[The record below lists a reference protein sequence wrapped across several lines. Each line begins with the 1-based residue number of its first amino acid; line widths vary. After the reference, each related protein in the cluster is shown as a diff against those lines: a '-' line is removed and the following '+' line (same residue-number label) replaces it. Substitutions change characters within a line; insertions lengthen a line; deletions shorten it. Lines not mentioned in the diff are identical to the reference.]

1 MATTL
6 QTSQQTEGGLERR
19 AFLKVTA
26 LAGGGILL
34 SADFGMADAPRDAWA
49 FMPNPFIR
57 IGADG
62 SVTIIAKNPECG
74 QGIKNMLPM
83 LIADELDVDWKQI
96 TVEQADADEARY
108 GAQVAGGST
117 ATPQNWEPARRVGA
131 AGRELMVRAA
141 AETWGVP
148 PGECSTS
155 SGSVVHAG
163 SGRRLS
169 YGQLVARAATV
180 PAPDLKSVKLKD
192 AKD

>member
-6 QTSQQTEGGLERR
+6 PTKQQTGTGLERR
-19 AFLKVTA
+19 QFLKVTA

-34 SADFGMADAPRDAWA
+34 SAELALADAASDAWA
-49 FMPNPFIR
+49 VMPNPFIR

-96 TVEQADADEARY
+96 RIEQADADEARY

-117 ATPQNWEPARRVGA
+117 ATPQNWDPMRRVGA
-131 AGRELMVRAA
+131 AGRELMLRAA
-141 AETWGVP
+141 AETWGVTP
-148 PGECSTS
+148 
-155 SGSVVHAG
+155 
-163 SGRRLS
+163 
-169 YGQLVARAATV
+169 
-180 PAPDLKSVKLKD
+180 
-192 AKD
+192 